1 MAVVLKTLEGS
12 DIPVDHRREGL
23 DKLYAVEGADGSIRY
38 FESGEEA
45 AHVVVQLHEADDDQA
60 S

>member
-1 MAVVLKTLEGS
+1 MAIVLKTLEGS

-23 DKLYAVEGADGSIRY
+23 DRLFAVEGADGSVRY

-45 AHVVVQLHEADDDQA
+45 AHLVAQLHAREVDQA
-60 S
+60 T